1 MNLPEKFIERMKSM
15 LSPEEFELFNASYSD
30 EKSYGLR
37 INPLKIKSQDALP
50 FFLSPVPWA
59 KEGFYAVPD
68 EKPGRHVLH
77 EEQVLHQELSLQ
89 ALYTFHPVSTSAECF
104 LQLIIPL

>member
-50 FFLSPVPWA
+50 FFLSPGP
-59 KEGFYAVPD
+59 KKGFM
-68 EKPGRHVLH
+68 
-77 EEQVLHQELSLQ
+77 LSLTRNPAAMFCMKQ
-89 ALYTFHPVSTSAECF
+89 VPITFRNQVQCPLRLSQMQSPV
-104 LQLIIPL
+104 I